1 MKRKQSEK
9 KGHVEKRRRLISVL
23 SAALGIKGRRSADLP
38 AGQLSLLCC
47 GTAVIASE
55 SVLGFLEEGVQAVLE
70 KGRAA
75 SKSGLSTQVL
85 QAAWQQ
91 SLLHVGVPAAV
102 HLLWDLWGT
111 AASVGPL
118 ICFCLVSRTRFQ
130 RFHAGEMPEFQVLF
144 FLSGNYN

>member
-1 MKRKQSEK
+1 MKRKQSEE
-9 KGHVEKRRRLISVL
+9 KGHVEKRRRLVSVL

-38 AGQLSLLCC
+38 AGQLSLFCC

-70 KGRAA
+70 KRRAA
-75 SKSGLSTQVL
+75 SKSGLSTHQVL

-102 HLLWDLWGT
+102 HLLWDLWGNG
-111 AASVGPL
+111 SV
-118 ICFCLVSRTRFQ
+118 
-130 RFHAGEMPEFQVLF
+130 
-144 FLSGNYN
+144 SGTIDLLLPR